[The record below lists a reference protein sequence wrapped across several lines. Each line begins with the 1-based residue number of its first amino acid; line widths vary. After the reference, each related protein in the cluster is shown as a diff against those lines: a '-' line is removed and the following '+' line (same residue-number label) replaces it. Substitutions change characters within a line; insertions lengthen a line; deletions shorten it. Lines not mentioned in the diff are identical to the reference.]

1 MSMATWIWVL
11 KLWCTYRAAWK
22 QERKAYK
29 TTSESKMQKKE
40 VEILYRVIR
49 ISEDYI
55 SPRAG
60 SSALFKMG
68 VVTDEKQQSS
78 QEISFWN
85 SHQHNQTL
93 PGFLGAVSSIHFPFA
108 FYSTLIYNYKKN
120 ISVRQSQGLI
130 FNHLSFRPT
139 MLVRATAMP

>member
-1 MSMATWIWVL
+1 MSMATWVESLSCDARTGQLESIGGKPTRLPQCL
-11 KLWCTYRAAWK
+11 KCKR
-22 QERKAYK
+22 
-29 TTSESKMQKKE
+29 KE

-49 ISEDYI
+49 ISGDYI

-60 SSALFKMG
+60 SSSLFKMG

-93 PGFLGAVSSIHFPFA
+93 GLPGFLGAVSSIHFPFA
-108 FYSTLIYNYKKN
+108 FYSTLIYNYKK
-120 ISVRQSQGLI
+120 I
-130 FNHLSFRPT
+130 
-139 MLVRATAMP
+139 